1 MSYLI
6 ENQILKSFFSNNKY
20 QNIKN
25 YYFFQFKGVQFKG
38 VQLGDD
44 LTNYL
49 ICDWT
54 ANHVAKPH

>member
-20 QNIKN
+20 ENIKN
-25 YYFFQFKGVQFKG
+25 YFFLQFKG